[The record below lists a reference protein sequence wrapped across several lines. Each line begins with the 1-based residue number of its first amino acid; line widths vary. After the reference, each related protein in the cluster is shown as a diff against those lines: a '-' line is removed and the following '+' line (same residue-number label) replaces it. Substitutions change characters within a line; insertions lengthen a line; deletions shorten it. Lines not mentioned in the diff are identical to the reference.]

1 MKGKNKTLFIAGI
14 AVACVAYAVKHS
26 TKEDKFYF
34 GNLKESKPFEENVN
48 SDDVPD
54 LEDLF

>member
-26 TKEDKFYF
+26 TKEDKFWQNTSSIAIPLGLVISTIAYLS
-34 GNLKESKPFEENVN
+34 NT
-48 SDDVPD
+48 D
-54 LEDLF
+54 